1 MDDLKIILEKYQN
14 GSISSKIVFK
24 KIVKNKIHEDELK
37 QIIEYI
43 YQELDFHMNN
53 KKYFNLLKS
62 ILITLNKNNS
72 TVKSKKKHEE
82 ELNQLLQ
89 KYVFIDSKNQNE
101 IHEIHEIQ
109 NTKK

>member
-37 QIIEYI
+37 QIMEYI
-43 YQELDFHMNN
+43 YQELDIHMNN

-62 ILITLNKNNS
+62 ILITLNKNNN
-72 TVKSKKKHEE
+72 TVKSKKKYEV

-89 KYVFIDSKNQNE
+89 KYVFIDSKNTNP
-101 IHEIHEIQ
+101 IHES
-109 NTKK
+109 